1 MDTLTTVLLL
11 RLRFKLTTS
20 GRRTLLA
27 EEATALAFVPGT
39 AEAFALGADA
49 LALLE
54 NEASGNIEQ
63 AAITRQIDTA
73 LTCIEGYQPAI
84 AAYAKARAAQLSEDH
99 DRVKAAT
106 RGEGATTEVEPVLP
120 ADVIG
125 LYVLVPEAN

>member
-1 MDTLTTVLLL
+1 M
-11 RLRFKLTTS
+11 
-20 GRRTLLA
+20 
-27 EEATALAFVPGT
+27 
-39 AEAFALGADA
+39 LGADA

-54 NEASGNIEQ
+54 ADASGNIEPSVI
-63 AAITRQIDTA
+63 ARQIDAA
-73 LTCIEGYQPAI
+73 LTRLDGYQSAI
-84 AAYAKARAAQLSEDH
+84 AAYAKTRAAQLSEDH